1 MFTFRRSRR
10 AAGLVTMLALA
21 ALAAAPARAQ
31 MLAVNRPATVV
42 RFASDVPADLDAT
55 PVALR
60 TPITLKL
67 RGVTVERALREL
79 MARGGISLA
88 YSGAVVPLDRK
99 VSVSV
104 KDEPIV
110 EALRQVLAGA
120 GVELWIS
127 SEGRM
132 ALVPEAQPA
141 AGEARQTGTI
151 TGHVTS
157 AASGEALQ
165 SVTVR
170 VANSAQGAMTD
181 ANGRYTIVGVPA
193 GEQIVY
199 AQRIGFGRDTA
210 RVTVPDGGTV
220 TADFALKVVAT
231 TLAEVTV
238 NVGYGTQQRREL
250 TGSVASVT
258 ADQITDRPVQS
269 VDQALLGKA
278 AGVQVTT
285 ASGAPGA
292 GAAVRIRG
300 GNSISAGNDPL
311 YVIDGVPV
319 EANVNNTNTGTLV
332 TQGARGVNP
341 LAAINPDDIESIDVL
356 KDASATSIYGARAAN
371 GVILV
376 TTKSGRR
383 RGNSVTMGAYVGQS
397 EIRHKLDLLDAQEF
411 ANVVNQAY
419 VAGGGTAPYS
429 QSQIAAMGKGTDW
442 QDAIFRTAPV
452 QNYDLAFSGGDT
464 NTRYFLSGAFLN
476 QEGIVIGTN
485 MKRGSVRL
493 NLDQNISSKL
503 RVGNRL
509 TLSRS
514 SGSVLVN
521 GGNGQE
527 TSSILL
533 NALLAPPTIPV
544 YNSAGEYNTAF
555 NFLTGRP
562 FSNPVATALAVTN
575 TEQQTRA
582 IGNLFGE
589 YDLIPGLTLRSSIGG
604 DYLTS
609 VQNFYSPAF
618 TLPGRNFSGYGSRGQ
633 LEATTWLNENT
644 LHFNRSFAQIHS
656 LDLLGGLTFQRST
669 NQNVSGSAQGFNT
682 DRLGT
687 NGLNQAQTFVGVF
700 TGAPHSA
707 LLSYFTRANYGLM
720 DRYLFTVSGRVDGSS
735 KFGVGNR
742 YAFFPSAAFAW
753 RASDE
758 PFIKSLGWFDD
769 LKLRTSYGRTGNQ
782 DIGNYAALATLSSS
796 VYPFAGSRGIGYV
809 PGSLA
814 NPDLKWESTRQSD
827 VGLDVAVLDSRL
839 SITTDYYDKKTTDLL
854 LYVPIPATSGFGSVL
869 QNIGS
874 VANRGAELTVNT
886 VNFTGPFTWNSQL
899 NLAWNRNKVLKLGRS
914 NEIIGL
920 GGVGAG
926 ANQDPTILRVGLPT
940 NSFFGWVYDG
950 KDATGAVMY
959 KDIDKNGVVDGDDR
973 VILGNAQPNY
983 IGGLNNDFGWKR
995 LQLSVFLQWSVGNK
1009 IYNINR
1015 ALLTQNAGVTNQL
1028 RDVLGNGRGIP
1039 APKTGNTFDS
1049 NPSDLFVEDG
1059 SYLRGKNIR
1068 LSYDVPSLWLSR
1080 ARINH
1085 VDNLRLYV
1093 SAQNFFT
1100 STKYTG
1106 YDPELNEY
1114 SSSNLAQGFDFGTY
1128 PQPRQITFGFNA
1140 GF

>member
-1 MFTFRRSRR
+1 MTGFRRSRP
-10 AAGLVTMLALA
+10 ATPLALA
-21 ALAAAPARAQ
+21 VALSALTLVAAVPAAA
-31 MLAVNRPATVV
+31 
-42 RFASDVPADLDAT
+42 
-55 PVALR
+55 
-60 TPITLKL
+60 
-67 RGVTVERALREL
+67 
-79 MARGGISLA
+79 
-88 YSGAVVPLDRK
+88 
-99 VSVSV
+99 
-104 KDEPIV
+104 
-110 EALRQVLAGA
+110 
-120 GVELWIS
+120 
-127 SEGRM
+127 
-132 ALVPEAQPA
+132 
-141 AGEARQTGTI
+141 QTGTI

-157 AASGEALQ
+157 AGAGEPLP

-170 VANSAQGAMTD
+170 IANTTLGAMTD
-181 ANGRYTIVGVPA
+181 ASGRYTIPGVPA

-210 RVTVPDGGTV
+210 RVVVPGGGSV

-231 TLAEVTV
+231 TLAEVSV

-250 TGSVASVT
+250 TGSVASVSSE
-258 ADQITDRPVQS
+258 QITAQPVQS
-269 VDQALLGKA
+269 VDQALLGRA

-319 EANVNNTNTGTLV
+319 TSSVNETNTNTLV
-332 TQGARGVNP
+332 TQGARGMNP
-341 LAAINPDDIESIDVL
+341 LSAINPDDIESIDVL

-383 RGNSVTMGAYVGQS
+383 RGNSVNLGAYVGQS
-397 EIRHKLDLLDAQEF
+397 EVRHKLDLMNAREF
-411 ANVVNQAY
+411 ATTVNQAY
-419 VAGGGTAPYS
+419 IAGGGTAPYS
-429 QSQIAAMGKGTDW
+429 QAQIDAMGAGTDW

-452 QNYDLAFSGGDT
+452 QNYELGFSGGDT
-464 NTRYFLSGAFLN
+464 ATRYFLSGSFLN

-493 NLDQNISSKL
+493 NLDRDVSSRF
-503 RVGNRL
+503 RVGDRL

-514 SGSVLVN
+514 DGSVLVN

-533 NALLAPPTIPV
+533 NAILAPPTIPV
-544 YNSAGEYNTAF
+544 YNSLGQYNTQF

-582 IGNLFGE
+582 LGNIFGE
-589 YDLIPGLTLRSSIGG
+589 YDFIPGLTLRSTLGG

-609 VQNFYSPAF
+609 VQNFYSPNY
-618 TLPGRNFSGYGSRGQ
+618 TLPGRNFGGYGSRGQ
-633 LEATTWLNENT
+633 LQVTTWLNENT
-644 LHFNRSFAQIHS
+644 LHFNRAFATIHS
-656 LDLLGGLTFQRST
+656 LDLLGGITLQRSNNT
-669 NQNVSGSAQGFNT
+669 NVSGTAQGFNT

-687 NGLNQAQTFVGVF
+687 NGLNQAQTFVGVY
-700 TGAPHSA
+700 TGAPHSS
-707 LLSYFTRANYGLM
+707 LLSYFTRANYGLL
-720 DRYLFTVSGRVDGSS
+720 DRYLFTLSGRVDGSS
-735 KFGVGNR
+735 KFGAGNR
-742 YAFFPSAAFAW
+742 YAFFPAAAFAW

-758 PFIKSLGWFDD
+758 PFLKSRGWFDD
-769 LKLRTSYGRTGNQ
+769 LKLRLSYGRTGNQ
-782 DIGNYAALATLSSS
+782 DIGNYAALATLSST
-796 VYPFAGSRGIGYV
+796 VYSLGGTRAIGYV

-814 NPDLKWESTRQSD
+814 NPDLKWETTRQAD
-827 VGLDVAVLDSRL
+827 VGLDFAVLGSRL
-839 SITTDYYDKKTTDLL
+839 SITTDYYDKKTSDLL

-874 VANRGAELTVNT
+874 VGNRGYELAFNT
-886 VNFTGPFTWNSQL
+886 VNLTGPFTWNSQL
-899 NLAWNRNKVLKLGRS
+899 NLAWNRNKVLKLGAS

-926 ANQDPTILRVGLPT
+926 ANQDPTILRVGEPT
-940 NSFFGWVYDG
+940 NSFYGFVYAG
-950 KDATGAVMY
+950 KDANGQVTY
-959 KDIDKNGVVDGDDR
+959 KDLNNDGVINGDDR
-973 VILGNAQPNY
+973 TILGNAEPNY
-983 IGGLNNDFGWKR
+983 VGGFNNDFGWKR
-995 LQLSVFLQWSVGNK
+995 LSLSVFLQWSVGNK

-1015 ALLTQNAGVTNQL
+1015 ALLTQNAGNTNQL
-1028 RDVLGNGRGIP
+1028 RDVLGQGRGIP
-1039 APKTGNTFDS
+1039 APKTGNTFDTT
-1049 NPSDLFVEDG
+1049 PSDLFVEDG

-1100 STKYTG
+1100 RTKYSG

-1128 PQPRQITFGFNA
+1128 PQPRQITIGFNA